1 VAIAALNF
9 LPYWL
14 SPQSSVRYLIPIF
27 PLFGLVLARL
37 LWRAGT
43 AGRRATMRW
52 LGVVIVLKLVFV
64 LVAFPYYQATYR
76 GANYLEAAR
85 DVHALAR
92 EFPVYSDDWTSAG
105 LSVVVQLDVMRLP
118 KPPVQYPV
126 DGWKDGFLL
135 TKLDAAS
142 KGTVVK
148 SYQLGGDRLFLV
160 CRGRACEAPAR

>member
-1 VAIAALNF
+1 
-9 LPYWL
+9 
-14 SPQSSVRYLIPIF
+14 VRYLIPIF

-52 LGVVIVLKLVFV
+52 LGVVIAIKLVFV
-64 LVAFPYYQATYR
+64 LVAFPYYQSTYR

-85 DVHALAR
+85 DVHARAH

-135 TKLDAAS
+135 TELDAAS

-148 SYQLGGDRLFLV
+148 SYQLGGNRLFLV